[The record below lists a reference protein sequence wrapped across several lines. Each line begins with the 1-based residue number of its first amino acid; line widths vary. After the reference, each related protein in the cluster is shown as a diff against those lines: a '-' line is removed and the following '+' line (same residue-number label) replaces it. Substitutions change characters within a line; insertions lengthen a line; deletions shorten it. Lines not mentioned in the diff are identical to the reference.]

1 LFKASDQGTYN
12 LLLSWEAK
20 LDVFYGSFSDKYGRL
35 ILLHFSATVYGDV
48 TYALLA
54 EQKGES
60 KNSNKLMF
68 TSVQI
73 IQNDLTN
80 PKKEAEKL
88 N

>member
-1 LFKASDQGTYN
+1 
-12 LLLSWEAK
+12 
-20 LDVFYGSFSDKYGRL
+20 
-35 ILLHFSATVYGDV
+35 VYGDV